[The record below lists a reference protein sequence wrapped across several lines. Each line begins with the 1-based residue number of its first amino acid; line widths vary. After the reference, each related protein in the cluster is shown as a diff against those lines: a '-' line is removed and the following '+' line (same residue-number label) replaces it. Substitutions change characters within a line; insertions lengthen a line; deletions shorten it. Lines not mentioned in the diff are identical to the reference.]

1 MTLTVLIAIILVA
14 ILQAIDTEMTI
25 RGIAH
30 GFEEGNWIIRGI
42 FGPKPKGWQIVIVDG
57 FTLFGCA
64 SPAIFSQEIA
74 LWGLGMGL
82 LTGLAAR
89 HIQAIYEWDKAGV

>member
-1 MTLTVLIAIILVA
+1 MTIAVLIFLVLIA
-14 ILQAIDTEMTI
+14 ILQAIDTEMTV
-25 RGIAH
+25 RGISH

-42 FGPKPKGWQIVIVDG
+42 FGPKPKGWQIVLVNVL
-57 FTLFGCA
+57 TLFGCA
-64 SPAIFSQEIA
+64 SPAIFSQNVG

-89 HIQAIYEWDKAGV
+89 HVYGIYEWRKAGV